1 MQGMWDQVLLL
12 ELSGVGAVPFLCIS
26 SLLAAPKGVK
36 GVKDFSEAALRLWE
50 LALFFC
56 FKMQPML
63 KQPNKK
69 QKSQEVDQLILF
81 SIECAF
87 YLSIPVPGKAE

>member
-50 LALFFC
+50 LALFLVDCLLRDYDAFDSC
-56 FKMQPML
+56 F
-63 KQPNKK
+63 
-69 QKSQEVDQLILF
+69 
-81 SIECAF
+81 
-87 YLSIPVPGKAE
+87 YSIPGFIHIRP